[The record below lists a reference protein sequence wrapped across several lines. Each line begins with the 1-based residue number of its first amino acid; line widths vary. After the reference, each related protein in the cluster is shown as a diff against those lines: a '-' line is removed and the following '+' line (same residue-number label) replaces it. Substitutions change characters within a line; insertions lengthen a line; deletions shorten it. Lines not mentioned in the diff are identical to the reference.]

1 MILERLDICDHVYPV
16 DSLTRRAVPEHRVNV
31 QGSSMH
37 FSTRL
42 AAQTLGLCAFVTG
55 CANYQPPAAFAGF
68 MSPQVSRTSCIDSVS
83 REYKVP
89 KESVKPINDTQTME
103 QGFYVVTLSIGAGQP
118 AINCTVN
125 ENGVVSDVIR
135 AR

>member
-1 MILERLDICDHVYPV
+1 MPACSRFA
-16 DSLTRRAVPEHRVNV
+16 AV
-31 QGSSMH
+31 
-37 FSTRL
+37 
-42 AAQTLGLCAFVTG
+42 AIAFGAIAGG
-55 CANYQPPAAFAGF
+55 CANYQPPAVFAGF
-68 MSPQVSRTSCIDSVS
+68 SSPQVSRTSCIDAVS

-89 KESVKPINDTQTME
+89 RASVTPTSDASTMRE
-103 QGFYVVTLSIGAGQP
+103 GFYVVTLSIGAGQP